1 MTCVEIFRKYFI
13 VTIRIIGTKCEHFF
27 FNLVGLS
34 LIITVLSKNKHAPFR
49 TCLLRNKHLW
59 RSGGYSYLYAC
70 VISVLD

>member
-1 MTCVEIFRKYFI
+1 MLKYLENI
-13 VTIRIIGTKCEHFF
+13 SSLPSELLEQNVNIFF